1 MQIVFTILL
10 LTLLLILLLLILLLL
25 IMLLLRMEVV
35 VSLSRWHILLRQPLQ
50 VNFKHRI
57 RSRPP
62 QPERDLRKG
71 KFESHR
77 GHLHGCNGRAVN
89 AVDDV
94 PSLKR
99 GKQACTRVDFECIT
113 CKPPTL
119 LCTTIDLSMQRPV
132 TPVMCCCCFSA
143 EAGDDGI
150 SRVMTATCRGSATPA
165 TNRCIVNFT
174 ADAGGPVMMLWHSC
188 SGWFMTLVSLT
199 LTMISPGNSLPLL
212 FAGPDGV
219 SDLAT
224 RVSGSKLRRR
234 SVCCNTP
241 DDDARLHGNRLPHTQ
256 QGARGARRVV
266 VGVRTV
272 SRCERSSC

>member
-25 IMLLLRMEVV
+25 IMLLLLLLRMEVV

-62 QPERDLRKG
+62 EPERDLRKG
-71 KFESHR
+71 KFESRR
-77 GHLHGCNGRAVN
+77 GHVHGCSGRAVN

-99 GKQACTRVDFECIT
+99 GKQACTRVGFLCIA
-113 CKPPTL
+113 CRPPTL
-119 LCTTIDLSMQRPV
+119 LCTTMDLSMQRPV
-132 TPVMCCCCFSA
+132 TPAMCCCCFKA
-143 EAGDDGI
+143 EAGDDGM

-165 TNRCIVNFT
+165 TNRCTVNFT

-188 SGWFMTLVSLT
+188 SGWFVTLVSLT
-199 LTMISPGNSLPLL
+199 LTMISPGNSFPLL
-212 FAGPDGV
+212 FAGPEGL
-219 SDLAT
+219 SDLAIP
-224 RVSGSKLRRR
+224 VSYTHLTLPTIC
-234 SVCCNTP
+234 SV
-241 DDDARLHGNRLPHTQ
+241 
-256 QGARGARRVV
+256 
-266 VGVRTV
+266 
-272 SRCERSSC
+272 